1 MLVLNDTAVVDKR
14 KDRGLV
20 DLVDLFPLLHVLDLF
35 PDRSE
40 FRRGCLNVG
49 RLREEL

>member
-40 FRRGCLNVG
+40 FRCGCLNVG